1 LLDVRFAARCGLK
14 AVIAQPSPVRVIS
27 VDFAI
32 SGEEVIS
39 EMPVYGGA
47 MSPLAH
53 SARAR
58 SQKPASRADD
68 RQAERS
74 LGSFD
79 RKGQVPERL
88 VCPRVWEARG

>member
-14 AVIAQPSPVRVIS
+14 AVIAHPGPVRVIS

-32 SGEEVIS
+32 SGEEVPS

-58 SQKPASRADD
+58 SQKLESRADD

-74 LGSFD
+74 LCSFD
-79 RKGQVPERL
+79 RKGHVPKDIVR
-88 VCPRVWEARG
+88 PRVWEARG